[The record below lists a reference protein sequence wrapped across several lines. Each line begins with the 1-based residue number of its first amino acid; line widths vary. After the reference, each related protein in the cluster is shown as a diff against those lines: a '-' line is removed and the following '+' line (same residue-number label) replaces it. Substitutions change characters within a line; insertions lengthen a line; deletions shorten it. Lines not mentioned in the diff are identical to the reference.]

1 MFVIASFFC
10 SSFTQTDDVS
20 RSDFGVFGQNL
31 FHVSE
36 KKRPIYLWTILIF
49 FNKISLKLFYCFSF
63 EIHFCRFKRNSSQLP
78 INHFFCMKFP
88 KKCCHEYHRD
98 SFCAQLSAISVFHS
112 CFSYFP
118 FFMFLF
124 FSYLSLAQCMYFQ
137 KDSFAIGWNVQH
149 EIYFILWAM

>member
-10 SSFTQTDDVS
+10 SSFIQTDDVS
-20 RSDFGVFGQNL
+20 RSDFGVFGPNL

-49 FNKISLKLFYCFSF
+49 LTKFHWNFFIAFRSKFIFVGLN
-63 EIHFCRFKRNSSQLP
+63 EIHHSFRSIIFFVWNSRKNAVMSITETVFVHNYLW
-78 INHFFCMKFP
+78 
-88 KKCCHEYHRD
+88 
-98 SFCAQLSAISVFHS
+98 SLFHS

-118 FFMFLF
+118 FFMFF
-124 FSYLSLAQCMYFQ
+124 FSYLSLAKCMYFQ
-137 KDSFAIGWNVQH
+137 KDSFAIGWNFQH